1 MSVSQRKPP
10 HHPHDAP
17 GELTDSELVARS
29 LEGDNRA
36 WRELVDRYKRLVYSI
51 PRRYRLPDDQ
61 CDDVFQSV
69 FASLLRHLSKV
80 RDAESLPKW
89 MITTTHRECW
99 RQARE
104 NRSARAPNELPWPA
118 DAVDPASPP
127 DQQAQA
133 WERQHLVDQA
143 LRNLGG
149 RCEQLLRAIFLDPA
163 KPSYTAISKRLGMP
177 VGSIGPVRARCL
189 AKLLELLPD
198 LDDSK

>member
-1 MSVSQRKPP
+1 MTEPTPP
-10 HHPHDAP
+10 HPARDAP
-17 GELTDSELVARS
+17 GDLSDSELVARS
-29 LEGDNRA
+29 LAGDDRA

-89 MITTTHRECW
+89 MITTTYRECW

-104 NRSARAPNELPWPA
+104 NKAAPGTLDSARSADAP
-118 DAVDPASPP
+118 DPAAPP
-127 DQQAQA
+127 DAQA
-133 WERQHLVDQA
+133 EHWERQHLVDQA
-143 LRNLGG
+143 LRRLGG
-149 RCEQLLRAIFLDPA
+149 RCEKLLRAIFLDPSR
-163 KPSYTAISKRLGMP
+163 PSYTTISERLGMP

-198 LDDSK
+198 MD